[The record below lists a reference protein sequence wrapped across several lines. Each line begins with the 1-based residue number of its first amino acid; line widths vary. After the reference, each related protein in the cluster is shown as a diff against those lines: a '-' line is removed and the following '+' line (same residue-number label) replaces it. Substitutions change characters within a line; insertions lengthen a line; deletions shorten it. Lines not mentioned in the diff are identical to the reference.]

1 MQGAKQSPRSCDDG
15 TIRWYCGDTFAITFK
30 FILRDDSGMA
40 IKPEP
45 TDKIEIFFKDLKDEV
60 VASFSAIGT
69 DEVIVN
75 IDVSLTQKF
84 PEGVYNI
91 VAKYNSE
98 FVTTLLHNSKVVVE

>member
-45 TDKIEIFFKDLKDEV
+45 TDKIEIFLKDLNEIII
-60 VASFSAIGT
+60 ARFEAIGT
-69 DEVIVN
+69 DEVVVN
-75 IDVSLTQKF
+75 IDTTLTKKF

-91 VAKYNSE
+91 AAKYNSE